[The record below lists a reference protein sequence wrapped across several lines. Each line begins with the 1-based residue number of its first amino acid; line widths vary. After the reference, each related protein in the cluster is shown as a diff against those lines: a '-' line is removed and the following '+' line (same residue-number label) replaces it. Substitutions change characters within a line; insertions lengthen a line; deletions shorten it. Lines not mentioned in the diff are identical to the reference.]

1 MKNLIDFINEEKTS
15 TIDSVMFDKYI
26 AENFEKESKFTFE
39 DDLPLV
45 KTKALKSSFKITVY
59 LYDIVLERR
68 DKYVFKLAKSGYGEF
83 GSYDEDPQGWR
94 ITRNNIIQRE
104 VPFKLLEMFE
114 DFCNA
119 NDYELPKTV
128 TFMIEKADY
137 EKSITSKLN
146 KPNINIEELVEKL
159 PNYEGDCDSIRV
171 SKFGTKF
178 DDYANHVLRVDVVG
192 YFDDATPQN
201 YTKAYTSPH
210 EVDYIYFTYKE
221 RLGEYYTDNIVLK
234 NGYGNNFKDA
244 ERKHQTAVAA
254 AEGVAKILGKN
265 SPKRLCVVS
274 GAMW

>member
-1 MKNLIDFINEEKTS
+1 MKNIIDLINEEKTGA
-15 TIDSVMFDKYI
+15 IDSVMFDKYI
-26 AENFEKESKFTFE
+26 AENFEKESEFTFE

-94 ITRNNIIQRE
+94 ITRNNIIQRK

-128 TFMIEKADY
+128 TFMIEDADREKAV
-137 EKSITSKLN
+137 TSKLN
-146 KPNINIEELVEKL
+146 RPNIDIEKLVEKL
-159 PNYEGDCDSIRV
+159 PDYEGYCDSIRI
-171 SKFGTKF
+171 SKHYTKF
-178 DDYANHVLRVDVVG
+178 DEYTKHIFVVDAVG
-192 YFDDATPQN
+192 YFDGATPQN
-201 YTKAYTSPH
+201 YTKAYTGY
-210 EVDYIYFTYKE
+210 DADQIYFTYKE
-221 RLGEYYTDNIVLK
+221 RLGEYYTDKIVMK
-234 NGYGNNFKDA
+234 NGYGNNFKDD
-244 ERKHQTAVAA
+244 ERKYQTAVAV

-265 SPKRLCVVS
+265 APKRLCVIS